1 MYMTLKFMVY
11 MCNVKT
17 TTTTNI
23 VSGHNYYI
31 ETNYT
36 GNHICVIVD
45 PLSIYL
51 LTIFNPD
58 VFDTLVNQKVCYSEV

>member
-1 MYMTLKFMVY
+1 MVH

-23 VSGHNYYI
+23 VSSHDYYI

-36 GNHICVIVD
+36 AHYICVIVD

-51 LTIFNPD
+51 LTIFNLD
-58 VFDTLVNQKVCYSEV
+58 VFDTLVNQKVCYREV